1 MFCLLLVRQLS
12 VFMRLCKFVQ
22 VVTLKNRST
31 ATLLTLPMF
40 FYVFYAYISAIFSK
54 LLPEEKWL
62 CDKNA
67 FKKLAGKEKF

>member
-40 FYVFYAYISAIFSK
+40 FYVFYAYISAIFSQVVATRK
-54 LLPEEKWL
+54 MALR
-62 CDKNA
+62 
-67 FKKLAGKEKF
+67 